1 MVFVLGS
8 RWRESASV
16 NSRRGAPQ
24 GWGAGRSFPSPRE
37 RVTRSAQRVAPPAAG
52 GQSGVSAESGQSSR
66 WGRGARLTRR
76 AREEP
81 PPGEL
86 ARVYFDRSATMS
98 RAERGSS
105 AGMHRRSLPERG
117 AGTPERRGAEG
128 PGDPGAGRE
137 PRVDPGAEGAEGG
150 AIRPPLLL
158 ARASGAGREPR
169 VDPGAEGAEGGAIR
183 PPLLLARASGA
194 GREPRVDPGAEG
206 AEGGA
211 IRPPLLLARECH
223 GTLSTGCLP
232 VGKAPGIP
240 ETPPAL
246 SCLAYLR
253 DAGRFVH
260 GRSTACGGA
269 RVSAESGQSSRWGRG
284 TRLTRRVREE
294 PPPGELARVYFDRN
308 ATQSAAKRQFSRW
321 GGGSGGMDRRS
332 NAAWVSPQAVNRR
345 TRRGR

>member
-1 MVFVLGS
+1 MGCG
-8 RWRESASV
+8 EE
-16 NSRRGAPQ
+16 
-24 GWGAGRSFPSPRE
+24 FPL
-37 RVTRSAQRVAPPAAG
+37 PARKGDAKCP
-52 GQSGVSAESGQSSR
+52 ALRATSSR
-66 WGRGARLTRR
+66 WAEWRERRERPVLPVGARRPADK
-76 AREEP
+76 AREGGAPTGRTGPGVFRPKRNDEP
-81 PPGEL
+81 
-86 ARVYFDRSATMS
+86 
-98 RAERGSS
+98 
-105 AGMHRRSLPERG
+105 RG
-117 AGTPERRGAEG
+117 AGQFSRDAS
-128 PGDPGAGRE
+128 
-137 PRVDPGAEGAEGG
+137 
-150 AIRPPLLL
+150 PL
-158 ARASGAGREPR
+158 ASGAGRGHR
-169 VDPGAEGAEGGAIR
+169 GDP
-183 PPLLLARASGA
+183 GA

-308 ATQSAAKRQFSRW
+308 ATQSAAKRR
-321 GGGSGGMDRRS
+321 GSGGMDRRS